1 MDVSVLIPK
10 MIVFVVLMVIGY
22 LCAKTNFAGREFTKD
37 ASKMVINVFMS
48 ATIIN
53 SVLVSDARLSGGELL
68 QVMLV
73 LCMAAISCRL
83 VGLGDKAPL
92 FELLIAVM
100 NNMFIAL
107 PVVETLFGSQ
117 AVFYCSLSC
126 IPFNILLYTFGIY
139 RLQGGEG
146 KGSVRLRDIF
156 SVPLLATLAAL
167 VIFLLQPPVPP
178 VLKELAS
185 TMSAATMPLS
195 MIVIG
200 SSLGSVSLLDA
211 FKKGKLYL
219 MCVLRLLLCPLLV
232 WLLAGLITDD
242 LMLRVTAT
250 IIAAAPSG
258 VVVSVL
264 AIQYDR
270 DAVFTSE
277 GVLLSTVFSMYIHHE
292 ADNSK
297 FVESADA
304 IIRRNKEARKSK
316 LHTIRKARGFTQQQL
331 SEAAGVALRMV
342 QLYEQKQNDLSK
354 AQAGVVISL
363 AKALG
368 CEVEDLI
375 D

>member
-73 LCMAAISCRL
+73 LCMSVGVCWVLAAVSCRL

-126 IPFNILLYTFGIY
+126 IPFNVLLYTFGIY

-156 SVPLLATLAAL
+156 SVPLLATLVAL
-167 VIFLLQPPVPP
+167 AIFLLRPPVPP
-178 VLKELAS
+178 VVKELAS

-219 MCVLRLLLCPLLV
+219 MCVIRLLLCPLLV
-232 WLLAGLITDD
+232 WLLAGLMTDD

-258 VVVSVL
+258 VIVSVL

-277 GVLLSTVFSMYIHHE
+277 GVLLSTVFSMLTIPLI
-292 ADNSK
+292 
-297 FVESADA
+297 VA
-304 IIRRNKEARKSK
+304 II
-316 LHTIRKARGFTQQQL
+316 L
-331 SEAAGVALRMV
+331 
-342 QLYEQKQNDLSK
+342 
-354 AQAGVVISL
+354 
-363 AKALG
+363 
-368 CEVEDLI
+368 
-375 D
+375 

>member
-37 ASKMVINVFMS
+37 ASKMVINVFMT

-53 SVLVSDARLSGGELL
+53 SVLVSDACLSGGELL

-73 LCMAAISCRL
+73 LCMCVGVCWVLAAISCRL

-185 TMSAATMPLS
+185 TMSSATMPLS

-264 AIQYDR
+264 AIQYDW

-277 GVLLSTVFSMYIHHE
+277 GVLLSTVFSM
-292 ADNSK
+292 
-297 FVESADA
+297 
-304 IIRRNKEARKSK
+304 
-316 LHTIRKARGFTQQQL
+316 LTIPL
-331 SEAAGVALRMV
+331 IVS
-342 QLYEQKQNDLSK
+342 
-354 AQAGVVISL
+354 VIL
-363 AKALG
+363 
-368 CEVEDLI
+368 
-375 D
+375 

>member
-73 LCMAAISCRL
+73 LCMSVSVCWVLAAVSCRL

-126 IPFNILLYTFGIY
+126 IPFNVLLYTFGIY

-156 SVPLLATLAAL
+156 SVPLLATLVAL
-167 VIFLLQPPVPP
+167 AIFLLRPPVPP
-178 VLKELAS
+178 VVKELAS

-219 MCVLRLLLCPLLV
+219 MCAIRLLLCPLLV
-232 WLLAGLITDD
+232 WLLAGLMTED

-277 GVLLSTVFSMYIHHE
+277 GILLSTVFSMLTIPLI
-292 ADNSK
+292 
-297 FVESADA
+297 VA
-304 IIRRNKEARKSK
+304 II
-316 LHTIRKARGFTQQQL
+316 L
-331 SEAAGVALRMV
+331 
-342 QLYEQKQNDLSK
+342 
-354 AQAGVVISL
+354 
-363 AKALG
+363 
-368 CEVEDLI
+368 
-375 D
+375 

>member
-37 ASKMVINVFMS
+37 ASKMVINVFMT

-53 SVLVSDARLSGGELL
+53 SVLVSDACLSGGELL

-73 LCMAAISCRL
+73 LCMSVGVCWVLAAISCRL

-178 VLKELAS
+178 VVKELAS

-200 SSLGSVSLLDA
+200 TSLGSVSLLDA

-277 GVLLSTVFSMYIHHE
+277 GVLLSTVFSM
-292 ADNSK
+292 
-297 FVESADA
+297 
-304 IIRRNKEARKSK
+304 
-316 LHTIRKARGFTQQQL
+316 LTIPL
-331 SEAAGVALRMV
+331 IVS
-342 QLYEQKQNDLSK
+342 
-354 AQAGVVISL
+354 VIL
-363 AKALG
+363 
-368 CEVEDLI
+368 
-375 D
+375 

>member
-73 LCMAAISCRL
+73 LCMSVGVCWVLAAISCRL

-178 VLKELAS
+178 VVKELAS

-277 GVLLSTVFSMYIHHE
+277 GVLLSTVFSM
-292 ADNSK
+292 
-297 FVESADA
+297 
-304 IIRRNKEARKSK
+304 
-316 LHTIRKARGFTQQQL
+316 LTIPL
-331 SEAAGVALRMV
+331 IVS
-342 QLYEQKQNDLSK
+342 
-354 AQAGVVISL
+354 VIL
-363 AKALG
+363 
-368 CEVEDLI
+368 
-375 D
+375 

>member
-68 QVMLV
+68 QVMRV
-73 LCMAAISCRL
+73 LCMCVGVCWVLAAISCRL

-178 VLKELAS
+178 VVKELAS

-277 GVLLSTVFSMYIHHE
+277 GVLLSTVFSM
-292 ADNSK
+292 
-297 FVESADA
+297 
-304 IIRRNKEARKSK
+304 
-316 LHTIRKARGFTQQQL
+316 LTIPL
-331 SEAAGVALRMV
+331 IVS
-342 QLYEQKQNDLSK
+342 
-354 AQAGVVISL
+354 VIL
-363 AKALG
+363 
-368 CEVEDLI
+368 
-375 D
+375 

>member
-22 LCAKTNFAGREFTKD
+22 LCAKTHFAGPEFTKD

-53 SVLVSDARLSGGELL
+53 SVLVADARLSGGELL

-73 LCMAAISCRL
+73 LCMCVGVCWVLAAISCRL

-277 GVLLSTVFSMYIHHE
+277 GVLLSTVFSM
-292 ADNSK
+292 
-297 FVESADA
+297 
-304 IIRRNKEARKSK
+304 
-316 LHTIRKARGFTQQQL
+316 LTIPL
-331 SEAAGVALRMV
+331 IVS
-342 QLYEQKQNDLSK
+342 
-354 AQAGVVISL
+354 VIL
-363 AKALG
+363 
-368 CEVEDLI
+368 
-375 D
+375 

>member
-37 ASKMVINVFMS
+37 ASKMVINVFMT

-53 SVLVSDARLSGGELL
+53 SVLVSDACLSGGELL

-73 LCMAAISCRL
+73 LCMCVGVCWVLAAISCRL

-178 VLKELAS
+178 VVKELAS

-277 GVLLSTVFSMYIHHE
+277 GVLLSTVFSM
-292 ADNSK
+292 
-297 FVESADA
+297 
-304 IIRRNKEARKSK
+304 
-316 LHTIRKARGFTQQQL
+316 LTIPL
-331 SEAAGVALRMV
+331 SV
-342 QLYEQKQNDLSK
+342 S
-354 AQAGVVISL
+354 VIL
-363 AKALG
+363 
-368 CEVEDLI
+368 
-375 D
+375 

>member
-37 ASKMVINVFMS
+37 ASKMVINVFMT

-53 SVLVSDARLSGGELL
+53 SVLVSDACLSGGELL

-73 LCMAAISCRL
+73 LCMCVGVCWVLAAISCRL

-232 WLLAGLITDD
+232 WLLAGLMNDD

-258 VVVSVL
+258 VIVSVL

-277 GVLLSTVFSMYIHHE
+277 GVLLSTVFSM
-292 ADNSK
+292 
-297 FVESADA
+297 
-304 IIRRNKEARKSK
+304 
-316 LHTIRKARGFTQQQL
+316 LTIPL
-331 SEAAGVALRMV
+331 IVS
-342 QLYEQKQNDLSK
+342 
-354 AQAGVVISL
+354 VIL
-363 AKALG
+363 
-368 CEVEDLI
+368 
-375 D
+375 

>member
-73 LCMAAISCRL
+73 LCMSVSVCWVLAAVSCRL

-126 IPFNILLYTFGIY
+126 IPFNVLLYTFGIY

-156 SVPLLATLAAL
+156 SVPLLATLVAL
-167 VIFLLQPPVPP
+167 VIFLLRPPVPP
-178 VLKELAS
+178 VVKELAS

-219 MCVLRLLLCPLLV
+219 MCVIRLLLCPLLV
-232 WLLAGLITDD
+232 WLLAGLMTDD

-258 VVVSVL
+258 VIVSVL

-277 GVLLSTVFSMYIHHE
+277 GILLSTVFSMLTIPLI
-292 ADNSK
+292 
-297 FVESADA
+297 VA
-304 IIRRNKEARKSK
+304 II
-316 LHTIRKARGFTQQQL
+316 L
-331 SEAAGVALRMV
+331 
-342 QLYEQKQNDLSK
+342 
-354 AQAGVVISL
+354 
-363 AKALG
+363 
-368 CEVEDLI
+368 
-375 D
+375 

>member
-53 SVLVSDARLSGGELL
+53 SVLVSDACLSGGELL

-73 LCMAAISCRL
+73 LCMSVGVCWVLAAISCRL

-178 VLKELAS
+178 VVKELAS

-277 GVLLSTVFSMYIHHE
+277 GVLLSTVFSM
-292 ADNSK
+292 
-297 FVESADA
+297 
-304 IIRRNKEARKSK
+304 
-316 LHTIRKARGFTQQQL
+316 LTIPL
-331 SEAAGVALRMV
+331 IVS
-342 QLYEQKQNDLSK
+342 
-354 AQAGVVISL
+354 VIL
-363 AKALG
+363 
-368 CEVEDLI
+368 
-375 D
+375 

>member
-73 LCMAAISCRL
+73 LCMSVGVCWVLAAVSCRL

-126 IPFNILLYTFGIY
+126 IPFNVLLYTFGIY

-156 SVPLLATLAAL
+156 SVPLLATLVAL
-167 VIFLLQPPVPP
+167 VIFLLRPPVPP
-178 VLKELAS
+178 VVKELAS

-219 MCVLRLLLCPLLV
+219 MCVIRLLLCPLLV
-232 WLLAGLITDD
+232 WLLAGLMTDD

-277 GVLLSTVFSMYIHHE
+277 GILLSTVFSMLTIPLI
-292 ADNSK
+292 
-297 FVESADA
+297 VA
-304 IIRRNKEARKSK
+304 II
-316 LHTIRKARGFTQQQL
+316 L
-331 SEAAGVALRMV
+331 
-342 QLYEQKQNDLSK
+342 
-354 AQAGVVISL
+354 
-363 AKALG
+363 
-368 CEVEDLI
+368 
-375 D
+375 

>member
-73 LCMAAISCRL
+73 LCMSVGVCWVLGAISCRL
-83 VGLGDKAPL
+83 VGLGDREPL
-92 FELLIAVM
+92 FELLVAVM

-126 IPFNILLYTFGIY
+126 IPFNVLLYTFGIY

-146 KGSVRLRDIF
+146 KGSVRLKDIF
-156 SVPLLATLAAL
+156 SVPLLATLVAL
-167 VIFLLQPPVPP
+167 VIFLLHPPVPP
-178 VLKELAS
+178 VVKDLAS
-185 TMSAATMPLS
+185 TMAAATMPLS

-219 MCVLRLLLCPLLV
+219 MCAIRLLLCPLLV
-232 WLLAGLITDD
+232 WLLAGLMTED

-277 GVLLSTVFSMYIHHE
+277 GILLSTVFSMLTIPLIV
-292 ADNSK
+292 S
-297 FVESADA
+297 
-304 IIRRNKEARKSK
+304 II
-316 LHTIRKARGFTQQQL
+316 L
-331 SEAAGVALRMV
+331 
-342 QLYEQKQNDLSK
+342 
-354 AQAGVVISL
+354 
-363 AKALG
+363 
-368 CEVEDLI
+368 
-375 D
+375 

>member
-73 LCMAAISCRL
+73 LCMSVGVCWVLGAISCRL
-83 VGLGDKAPL
+83 VGLGDRAPL
-92 FELLIAVM
+92 FELLVAVM

-126 IPFNILLYTFGIY
+126 IPFNVLLYTFGIY

-146 KGSVRLRDIF
+146 KGSVRLKDIF
-156 SVPLLATLAAL
+156 SIPLLATLVAL
-167 VIFLLQPPVPP
+167 VIFLLHPPVPP
-178 VLKELAS
+178 VVKDLAS
-185 TMSAATMPLS
+185 TMAAATMPLS

-219 MCVLRLLLCPLLV
+219 MCAIRLLLCPLLV
-232 WLLAGLITDD
+232 WLLAGLMTED

-277 GVLLSTVFSMYIHHE
+277 GILLSTVFSMLTIPLIV
-292 ADNSK
+292 S
-297 FVESADA
+297 
-304 IIRRNKEARKSK
+304 II
-316 LHTIRKARGFTQQQL
+316 L
-331 SEAAGVALRMV
+331 
-342 QLYEQKQNDLSK
+342 
-354 AQAGVVISL
+354 
-363 AKALG
+363 
-368 CEVEDLI
+368 
-375 D
+375 

>member
-10 MIVFVVLMVIGY
+10 MTVFVVLMVIGY
-22 LCAKTNFAGREFTKD
+22 LCAKTHFAGPEFTRD

-53 SVLVSDARLSGGELL
+53 SVLVADARLSGGELL

-73 LCMAAISCRL
+73 LCLSVGVCWILGAVSCRL
-83 VGLGDKAPL
+83 LKLGDKAPL
-92 FELLIAVM
+92 FELLVAVM

-126 IPFNILLYTFGIY
+126 IPFNVLLYTFGVY

-146 KGSVRLRDIF
+146 SVVRVKDIF

-167 VIFLLQPPVPP
+167 LIFVLRPPVPP
-178 VLKELAS
+178 VAKELAS

-219 MCVLRLLLCPLLV
+219 MCAIRLLLCPLLV
-232 WLLAGLITDD
+232 WLLAGPLTDD
-242 LMLRVTAT
+242 LMLRTTAT
-250 IIAAAPSG
+250 VIAAAPSG

-264 AIQYDR
+264 AIQYER
-270 DAVFTSE
+270 DAVFSSE
-277 GVLLSTVFSMYIHHE
+277 GILLSTVFSM
-292 ADNSK
+292 
-297 FVESADA
+297 
-304 IIRRNKEARKSK
+304 
-316 LHTIRKARGFTQQQL
+316 LTIPL
-331 SEAAGVALRMV
+331 
-342 QLYEQKQNDLSK
+342 
-354 AQAGVVISL
+354 VVSL
-363 AKALG
+363 IL
-368 CEVEDLI
+368 
-375 D
+375 

>member
-73 LCMAAISCRL
+73 LCMSVGVCWVLGAISCRL
-83 VGLGDKAPL
+83 VGLGDRAPL
-92 FELLIAVM
+92 FELLVAVM

-178 VLKELAS
+178 VVKELAS

-232 WLLAGLITDD
+232 WLLAGLMTDD

-277 GVLLSTVFSMYIHHE
+277 GVLLSTVFSM
-292 ADNSK
+292 
-297 FVESADA
+297 
-304 IIRRNKEARKSK
+304 
-316 LHTIRKARGFTQQQL
+316 LTIPL
-331 SEAAGVALRMV
+331 IVS
-342 QLYEQKQNDLSK
+342 
-354 AQAGVVISL
+354 VIL
-363 AKALG
+363 
-368 CEVEDLI
+368 
-375 D
+375 

>member
-37 ASKMVINVFMS
+37 ASKMVINVFMT
-48 ATIIN
+48 ATIIT
-53 SVLVSDARLSGGELL
+53 SVLVSDACLSGGELL

-73 LCMAAISCRL
+73 LCMCVGVCWVLAAISCRL

-178 VLKELAS
+178 VVKELAS

-195 MIVIG
+195 MILIAP
-200 SSLGSVSLLDA
+200 SLGSVSLLDA

-277 GVLLSTVFSMYIHHE
+277 GVLLSTVFSM
-292 ADNSK
+292 
-297 FVESADA
+297 
-304 IIRRNKEARKSK
+304 
-316 LHTIRKARGFTQQQL
+316 LTIPL
-331 SEAAGVALRMV
+331 IVS
-342 QLYEQKQNDLSK
+342 
-354 AQAGVVISL
+354 VIL
-363 AKALG
+363 
-368 CEVEDLI
+368 
-375 D
+375 

>member
-73 LCMAAISCRL
+73 LCMSVGVCWVLAAISCRL
-83 VGLGDKAPL
+83 VGLGDKVPL
-92 FELLIAVM
+92 FDLLIAVM

-232 WLLAGLITDD
+232 WLLAGLMTDD

-277 GVLLSTVFSMYIHHE
+277 GVLLSTVFSM
-292 ADNSK
+292 
-297 FVESADA
+297 
-304 IIRRNKEARKSK
+304 
-316 LHTIRKARGFTQQQL
+316 LTIPL
-331 SEAAGVALRMV
+331 IVS
-342 QLYEQKQNDLSK
+342 
-354 AQAGVVISL
+354 VIL
-363 AKALG
+363 
-368 CEVEDLI
+368 
-375 D
+375 

>member
-53 SVLVSDARLSGGELL
+53 SVLVSDARLSGGELF

-73 LCMAAISCRL
+73 LCMSVGVCWILAAISCRL

-277 GVLLSTVFSMYIHHE
+277 GVLLSTVFSM
-292 ADNSK
+292 
-297 FVESADA
+297 
-304 IIRRNKEARKSK
+304 
-316 LHTIRKARGFTQQQL
+316 LTIPL
-331 SEAAGVALRMV
+331 IVS
-342 QLYEQKQNDLSK
+342 
-354 AQAGVVISL
+354 VIL
-363 AKALG
+363 
-368 CEVEDLI
+368 
-375 D
+375 

>member
-73 LCMAAISCRL
+73 LCMSVGVCWVLGAISCRL
-83 VGLGDKAPL
+83 VGLGDREPL
-92 FELLIAVM
+92 FELLVAVM

-126 IPFNILLYTFGIY
+126 IPFNVLLYTFGIY

-146 KGSVRLRDIF
+146 KGSVRLKDIF
-156 SVPLLATLAAL
+156 SVPLLATLVAL
-167 VIFLLQPPVPP
+167 VIFLLHPPVPP
-178 VLKELAS
+178 VVKDLAS
-185 TMSAATMPLS
+185 TMAAATMPLS

-219 MCVLRLLLCPLLV
+219 MCAIRLLLCPLLV
-232 WLLAGLITDD
+232 WLLAGLMTED

-277 GVLLSTVFSMYIHHE
+277 GILLSTVFSMLTIPRLV
-292 ADNSK
+292 S
-297 FVESADA
+297 
-304 IIRRNKEARKSK
+304 II
-316 LHTIRKARGFTQQQL
+316 L
-331 SEAAGVALRMV
+331 
-342 QLYEQKQNDLSK
+342 
-354 AQAGVVISL
+354 
-363 AKALG
+363 
-368 CEVEDLI
+368 
-375 D
+375 

>member
-1 MDVSVLIPK
+1 MEVSVLIPK

-73 LCMAAISCRL
+73 LCMSVSVCWVLAAVSCRL

-126 IPFNILLYTFGIY
+126 IPFNVLLYTFGIY

-156 SVPLLATLAAL
+156 SVPLLATLVAL
-167 VIFLLQPPVPP
+167 AIFLLRPPVPP
-178 VLKELAS
+178 VVKELAS

-219 MCVLRLLLCPLLV
+219 MCAIRLLLCPLLV
-232 WLLAGLITDD
+232 WLLAGLMTDD

-277 GVLLSTVFSMYIHHE
+277 GILLSTVFSMLTIPLI
-292 ADNSK
+292 
-297 FVESADA
+297 VA
-304 IIRRNKEARKSK
+304 II
-316 LHTIRKARGFTQQQL
+316 L
-331 SEAAGVALRMV
+331 
-342 QLYEQKQNDLSK
+342 
-354 AQAGVVISL
+354 
-363 AKALG
+363 
-368 CEVEDLI
+368 
-375 D
+375 

>member
-53 SVLVSDARLSGGELL
+53 SVLVSDARLSGGGLL
-68 QVMLV
+68 QGMLV
-73 LCMAAISCRL
+73 LCMSVGICWVLAAVSCRL

-126 IPFNILLYTFGIY
+126 IPFNVLLYTFGIY

-156 SVPLLATLAAL
+156 SVPLLATLVAL
-167 VIFLLQPPVPP
+167 VIFLLRPPVPP
-178 VLKELAS
+178 VVKELAS

-219 MCVLRLLLCPLLV
+219 MCVIRLLLCPLLV
-232 WLLAGLITDD
+232 WLLAGLMTDD

-277 GVLLSTVFSMYIHHE
+277 GILLSTVFSMLTIPLI
-292 ADNSK
+292 
-297 FVESADA
+297 VA
-304 IIRRNKEARKSK
+304 II
-316 LHTIRKARGFTQQQL
+316 L
-331 SEAAGVALRMV
+331 
-342 QLYEQKQNDLSK
+342 
-354 AQAGVVISL
+354 
-363 AKALG
+363 
-368 CEVEDLI
+368 
-375 D
+375 

>member
-73 LCMAAISCRL
+73 LCMSMGVCWVLAAISCRL
-83 VGLGDKAPL
+83 VGLGDRAPL
-92 FELLIAVM
+92 FELLVAVM

-126 IPFNILLYTFGIY
+126 IPFNVLLYTFGIY

-146 KGSVRLRDIF
+146 KGSVRLKDIF
-156 SVPLLATLAAL
+156 SVPLLATLVAL
-167 VIFLLQPPVPP
+167 VIFLLHPPVPP
-178 VLKELAS
+178 VVKDLAS
-185 TMSAATMPLS
+185 TMAAATMPLS

-219 MCVLRLLLCPLLV
+219 MCAIRLLLCPLLV
-232 WLLAGLITDD
+232 WLLAGLMTED

-277 GVLLSTVFSMYIHHE
+277 GILLSTVFSMLTIPLIV
-292 ADNSK
+292 S
-297 FVESADA
+297 
-304 IIRRNKEARKSK
+304 II
-316 LHTIRKARGFTQQQL
+316 L
-331 SEAAGVALRMV
+331 
-342 QLYEQKQNDLSK
+342 
-354 AQAGVVISL
+354 
-363 AKALG
+363 
-368 CEVEDLI
+368 
-375 D
+375 

>member
-73 LCMAAISCRL
+73 LCMSVGVCWVLAAISCRL

-185 TMSAATMPLS
+185 TMSSATMPLS

-277 GVLLSTVFSMYIHHE
+277 GVLLSTVFSM
-292 ADNSK
+292 
-297 FVESADA
+297 
-304 IIRRNKEARKSK
+304 
-316 LHTIRKARGFTQQQL
+316 LTIPL
-331 SEAAGVALRMV
+331 IVS
-342 QLYEQKQNDLSK
+342 
-354 AQAGVVISL
+354 VIL
-363 AKALG
+363 
-368 CEVEDLI
+368 
-375 D
+375 

>member
-37 ASKMVINVFMS
+37 ASKMVINVFMT

-73 LCMAAISCRL
+73 LCMSVGVCWVLAAISCRL

-178 VLKELAS
+178 VVKELAS

-277 GVLLSTVFSMYIHHE
+277 GVLLSTVFSM
-292 ADNSK
+292 
-297 FVESADA
+297 
-304 IIRRNKEARKSK
+304 
-316 LHTIRKARGFTQQQL
+316 LTIPL
-331 SEAAGVALRMV
+331 IVS
-342 QLYEQKQNDLSK
+342 
-354 AQAGVVISL
+354 VIL
-363 AKALG
+363 
-368 CEVEDLI
+368 
-375 D
+375 

>member
-1 MDVSVLIPK
+1 MDVSVLIPQ

-73 LCMAAISCRL
+73 LCMSVGVCWVLAAISCRL

-178 VLKELAS
+178 VVKELAS

-232 WLLAGLITDD
+232 WLLAGPMTDD

-277 GVLLSTVFSMYIHHE
+277 GVLLSTVFSM
-292 ADNSK
+292 
-297 FVESADA
+297 
-304 IIRRNKEARKSK
+304 
-316 LHTIRKARGFTQQQL
+316 LTIPL
-331 SEAAGVALRMV
+331 IVS
-342 QLYEQKQNDLSK
+342 
-354 AQAGVVISL
+354 VIL
-363 AKALG
+363 
-368 CEVEDLI
+368 
-375 D
+375 

>member
-37 ASKMVINVFMS
+37 ASKMVINVFMT

-53 SVLVSDARLSGGELL
+53 SVLVSDACLSGGELL

-73 LCMAAISCRL
+73 LCMSVGVCWVLAAISCRL

-178 VLKELAS
+178 VVKELAS

-232 WLLAGLITDD
+232 WLLAGLMTDD
-242 LMLRVTAT
+242 PMLRVTAT

-277 GVLLSTVFSMYIHHE
+277 GVLLSTVFSM
-292 ADNSK
+292 
-297 FVESADA
+297 
-304 IIRRNKEARKSK
+304 
-316 LHTIRKARGFTQQQL
+316 LTIPL
-331 SEAAGVALRMV
+331 IVS
-342 QLYEQKQNDLSK
+342 
-354 AQAGVVISL
+354 VIL
-363 AKALG
+363 
-368 CEVEDLI
+368 
-375 D
+375 

>member
-22 LCAKTNFAGREFTKD
+22 LCAKTNFAGRVFTKD

-73 LCMAAISCRL
+73 LCMSVGVCWVLGAISCRL
-83 VGLGDKAPL
+83 VGLGDREPL
-92 FELLIAVM
+92 FELLVAVM

-126 IPFNILLYTFGIY
+126 IPFNVLLYTFGIY

-146 KGSVRLRDIF
+146 KGSVRLKDIF
-156 SVPLLATLAAL
+156 SVPLLATLVAL
-167 VIFLLQPPVPP
+167 VIFLLHPPVPP
-178 VLKELAS
+178 VVKDLAS
-185 TMSAATMPLS
+185 TMAAATMPLS

-219 MCVLRLLLCPLLV
+219 MCAIRLLLCPLLV
-232 WLLAGLITDD
+232 WLLAGLMTDD

-277 GVLLSTVFSMYIHHE
+277 GILLSTVFSMLTIPLI
-292 ADNSK
+292 
-297 FVESADA
+297 VA
-304 IIRRNKEARKSK
+304 II
-316 LHTIRKARGFTQQQL
+316 L
-331 SEAAGVALRMV
+331 
-342 QLYEQKQNDLSK
+342 
-354 AQAGVVISL
+354 
-363 AKALG
+363 
-368 CEVEDLI
+368 
-375 D
+375 

>member
-53 SVLVSDARLSGGELL
+53 SVLVADARLSGGELL
-68 QVMLV
+68 RVMLV
-73 LCMAAISCRL
+73 LCMSMGVCWILAAISCRL

-126 IPFNILLYTFGIY
+126 IPFNVLLYTFGIY

-146 KGSVRLRDIF
+146 KGSVRLKDIF

-167 VIFLLQPPVPP
+167 VIFLLHPPVPP
-178 VLKELAS
+178 VVKELTS
-185 TMSAATMPLS
+185 TMAAATMPLS

-200 SSLGSVSLLDA
+200 SSLGTVSPLDA

-219 MCVLRLLLCPLLV
+219 MCAIRLLLCPLLV
-232 WLLAGLITDD
+232 WLLAGLMTED

-258 VVVSVL
+258 VIVSVL

-277 GVLLSTVFSMYIHHE
+277 GILLSTVFSM
-292 ADNSK
+292 
-297 FVESADA
+297 
-304 IIRRNKEARKSK
+304 
-316 LHTIRKARGFTQQQL
+316 LTIPL
-331 SEAAGVALRMV
+331 IVS
-342 QLYEQKQNDLSK
+342 
-354 AQAGVVISL
+354 VIL
-363 AKALG
+363 
-368 CEVEDLI
+368 
-375 D
+375 

>member
-53 SVLVSDARLSGGELL
+53 SVLVSDARLTGGELL

-73 LCMAAISCRL
+73 LCMSVGVCWVLAAISCRL

-178 VLKELAS
+178 VVKELAS

-277 GVLLSTVFSMYIHHE
+277 GVLLSTVFSM
-292 ADNSK
+292 
-297 FVESADA
+297 
-304 IIRRNKEARKSK
+304 
-316 LHTIRKARGFTQQQL
+316 LTIPL
-331 SEAAGVALRMV
+331 IVS
-342 QLYEQKQNDLSK
+342 
-354 AQAGVVISL
+354 VIL
-363 AKALG
+363 
-368 CEVEDLI
+368 
-375 D
+375 

>member
-73 LCMAAISCRL
+73 LCMSVGVCWVLAAISCRL

-200 SSLGSVSLLDA
+200 SSLGYVSLLDA

-277 GVLLSTVFSMYIHHE
+277 GVLLSTVFSM
-292 ADNSK
+292 
-297 FVESADA
+297 
-304 IIRRNKEARKSK
+304 
-316 LHTIRKARGFTQQQL
+316 LTIPL
-331 SEAAGVALRMV
+331 IVS
-342 QLYEQKQNDLSK
+342 
-354 AQAGVVISL
+354 VIL
-363 AKALG
+363 
-368 CEVEDLI
+368 
-375 D
+375 

>member
-53 SVLVSDARLSGGELL
+53 SVLVADARLSGGELL

-73 LCMAAISCRL
+73 LCMSVGVCWVLAAISCRL

-126 IPFNILLYTFGIY
+126 IPFNVLLYTFGIY

-277 GVLLSTVFSMYIHHE
+277 GVLLSTVFSM
-292 ADNSK
+292 
-297 FVESADA
+297 
-304 IIRRNKEARKSK
+304 
-316 LHTIRKARGFTQQQL
+316 LTIPL
-331 SEAAGVALRMV
+331 IVS
-342 QLYEQKQNDLSK
+342 
-354 AQAGVVISL
+354 VIL
-363 AKALG
+363 
-368 CEVEDLI
+368 
-375 D
+375 